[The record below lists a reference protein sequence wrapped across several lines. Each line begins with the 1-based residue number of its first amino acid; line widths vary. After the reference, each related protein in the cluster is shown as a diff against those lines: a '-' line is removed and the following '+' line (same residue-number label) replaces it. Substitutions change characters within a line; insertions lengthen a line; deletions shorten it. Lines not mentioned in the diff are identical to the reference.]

1 MKKIPKQNLRK
12 YEGRTKAYRQFM
24 QHFWRTTK
32 LLDAGI
38 TGLEEERK
46 TIENLFAKFDNVKA
60 PRGRPPRNYE
70 PSIER
75 IESDKKEKS
84 GISLRI
90 DERSATMMKKAVSYQ
105 LRKHKDLN
113 YHYHAIMCVSIWGS
127 YETYLYMLF
136 EELFS
141 RQPLMLKLKTNKSI
155 SYDEAIMHK
164 DNIVKYLSE
173 ESLKEIGHFSSTE
186 SLSYLEK
193 KISFKYIKQRANN
206 IHKIYLIR
214 NIVAHNSGILRLGQ
228 EKEIPPEIA
237 IKENEL
243 RISRTYLKRIHSI
256 IKSSVTILEKHV
268 EEKFYKQNA

>member
-1 MKKIPKQNLRK
+1 MKKIPKQNLK
-12 YEGRTKAYRQFM
+12 IYKGRTKAYRQFM
-24 QHFWRTTK
+24 QHFWRTEK

-46 TIENLFAKFDNVKA
+46 SIENIVAKFDNVKA
-60 PRGRPPRNYE
+60 PRGKPPENYE
-70 PSIER
+70 PFIKL
-75 IESDKKEKS
+75 IKSDKKEKFP
-84 GISLRI
+84 ISMKM
-90 DERSATMMKKAVSYQ
+90 DQRSATIMRRAVLYH
-105 LRKHKDLN
+105 LEVHKDLN

-141 RQPLMLKLKTNKSI
+141 KQPRMLKTNEPI
-155 SYDEAIMHK
+155 SYNEAFMHK

-173 ESLKEIGHFSSTE
+173 KSLKKIGHFNLTE
-186 SLSYLEK
+186 SLSCLKEK
-193 KISFKYIKQRANN
+193 INSKYTKQRENN
-206 IHKIYLIR
+206 LHNIYLIR
-214 NIVAHNSGILRLGQ
+214 NIVAHNSGILRPGQ

-256 IKSSVTILEKHV
+256 IKASVTILEKHV